1 MSFHIFIIGLQ
12 LTAIAAFLILWYFWV
27 KRKMG
32 ITYGLDEEENVL
44 FPFRS
49 FSWILLGVVLI
60 TCLVQI
66 HFVRVSAS
74 VYEKLVTISKAI
86 ANQKP
91 ENATP
96 ANLQATLSEL
106 QAELRSGFSALKSMN
121 ETQLKLAK
129 TIKNPPGINHSSAKR
144 PSDSPPKRSL
154 GIASKPKE
162 SVFDGEAKAS
172 SRQAQKKRAATKKSK
187 PEQREVRQDEF
198 GPSVYSMRLNLMGKV
213 KATTLNVR
221 KRPLPHSLIVEKL
234 NMSEMVK
241 VTEKRVSGAA
251 MWYRIVTPTGRAGWV
266 DYRYLKLEEMNTD
279 NVGA

>member
-12 LTAIAAFLILWYFWV
+12 ITAIAAFLILWYFWV

-32 ITYGLDEEENVL
+32 ITYGMDEEENVL

-74 VYEKLVTISKAI
+74 VYEKLVTISQAV
-86 ANQKP
+86 ANQKSEKAP
-91 ENATP
+91 P

-129 TIKNPPGINHSSAKR
+129 TLEHSPKINHTATKQSSQTT
-144 PSDSPPKRSL
+144 PKRSL
-154 GIASKPKE
+154 GIAQKPKA

-172 SRQAQKKRAATKKSK
+172 SRKSIKKKSRVKKRK
-187 PEQREVRQDEF
+187 PAPREVRQDEF
-198 GPSVYSMRLNLMGKV
+198 GPAVYSMRLNLMGRV
-213 KATTLNVR
+213 TATTLNVR

-234 NMSEMVK
+234 DMNQMVK

-266 DYRYLKLEEMNTD
+266 DYRYLKLEEMNT
-279 NVGA
+279 NKVGV